1 MAELATLKIS
11 KFRSIEDAT
20 IVFPPGM
27 PVVLFGQNN
36 AGKSNIIRA
45 LNIIMGEQY
54 PKTIIL
60 DESDYF
66 LRDPNQVVEISAFF
80 RSPLSGI
87 YQEIHWM
94 HQRDKDDPTLFE
106 GITISGGKKWLKG
119 EDREDC
125 IVVLKGFGVR
135 LKD

>member
-11 KFRSIEDAT
+11 KFRSIEDAA

-45 LNIIMGEQY
+45 FGIIMGEQY
-54 PKTIIL
+54 PKTVTL

-66 LRDPNQVVEISAFF
+66 LRDPDQFIEILASF
-80 RSPLSGI
+80 RTPLAGQ
-87 YQEIHWM
+87 YRELHWS
-94 HQRDKDDPTLFE
+94 HQRDRDPEPTLFE
-106 GITISGGKKWLKG
+106 P
-119 EDREDC
+119 RC
-125 IVVLKGFGVR
+125 GVR
-135 LKD
+135 LK